1 MDSYLKSLF
10 SKTPSYSSLSGLK
23 GTTPTLSLTPPKKAT
38 TPVTSNAPASASP
51 MYPTPTGA
59 PIPAQNTAKSQYV
72 SSQVKAPTPAV
83 STPQLGTPEY
93 TQYLMNKAQSLGMNT
108 GASTPAMTPPA
119 PIQAPAPAPDP
130 VASYLESYRDYLSQY
145 ADSLKPSDELK
156 AARSR
161 LGEIQSKI
169 DERSLKARRD
179 YEATLD
185 TPGGTVGGAQ
195 QSATQLNRRYASEL
209 ADLGVAESGAARG
222 LSALTGEAEATSSAY
237 KTAME
242 LSKPLQIGDNY
253 YDPKTGQLIP
263 SSKAKEG
270 FSLSEGQAR
279 YELNPQTGQYEKIAS
294 VPKTTAS
301 GGGVGGGTYVPG
313 ANPTVDSWA
322 TRIQKGLAKITD
334 IPASQ
339 AGLRNSVMNALAE
352 MGDPSMGMSDYQSER
367 ATRTVQ
373 SVDELMK
380 KADENPGIFGRSAIA
395 PIPGFLRS
403 DDFRNFAAELDTLK
417 ASIAFGELTA
427 MREASKT
434 GGALG
439 QVSNIELGLLESALG
454 ALRMDQSPENFKQQ
468 LQKVKDSIERWRNAS
483 SGMSA
488 SGTGGAPQQMQL
500 PDGTIL
506 NLQADGTYE

>member
-10 SKTPSYSSLSGLK
+10 SKPQAYSSLSGLA
-23 GTTPTLSLTPPKKAT
+23 GTAPKLSLPSLTPQKPA
-38 TPVTSNAPASASP
+38 VQSSAPASVSP
-51 MYPTPTGA
+51 TSPTPSV
-59 PIPAQNTAKSQYV
+59 QNQYIN
-72 SSQVKAPTPAV
+72 SQVKAPTP
-83 STPQLGTPEY
+83 STPQLGTAAY
-93 TQYLMNKAQSLGMNT
+93 TQQLIQQGQNLGMNT
-108 GASTPAMTPPA
+108 GAFA
-119 PIQAPAPAPDP
+119 PQQAPQQPQAPAQAPAPDP

-185 TPGGTVGGAQ
+185 TSGMLKGGAQ
-195 QSATQLNRRYASEL
+195 SEAAMLNRRYASEL

-222 LSALTGEAEATSSAY
+222 LSALTGEAEAMSSAY

-279 YELNPQTGQYEKIAS
+279 YELNPKTGQYEKVAS
-294 VPKTTAS
+294 VGKTTAS
-301 GGGVGGGTYVPG
+301 GTGGSGSTYVPG
-313 ANPTVDSWA
+313 ASPTVDSWA
-322 TRIQKGLAKITD
+322 KRIFNGEAKLTD

-339 AGLRNSVMNALAE
+339 AGLRNDVVNALA
-352 MGDPSMGMSDYQSER
+352 SMGKAPPSQYMLDK
-367 ATRTVQ
+367 AARTI
-373 SVDELMK
+373 SGVDALMM
-380 KADENPGIFGRSAIA
+380 KAEANPNIFGRSAA
-395 PIPGFLRS
+395 VPIPELMRS
-403 DDFRNFAAELDTLK
+403 DAYRNYTAELDTLK
-417 ASIAFGELTA
+417 SNIAFNELTA

-439 QVSNIELGLLESALG
+439 QVSNIELALLESTLG
-454 ALRMDQSPENFKQQ
+454 ALKMSQTPENVKLQ
-468 LQKVKDSIERWRNAS
+468 LQKIKDSINRWYEAV
-483 SGMSA
+483 GMYGGGGSFA
-488 SGTGGAPQQMQL
+488 GGGTTTGGAVDPEYQAY
-500 PDGTIL
+500 
-506 NLQADGTYE
+506 LQAISQ

>member
-1 MDSYLKSLF
+1 
-10 SKTPSYSSLSGLK
+10 
-23 GTTPTLSLTPPKKAT
+23 
-38 TPVTSNAPASASP
+38 
-51 MYPTPTGA
+51 
-59 PIPAQNTAKSQYV
+59 
-72 SSQVKAPTPAV
+72 
-83 STPQLGTPEY
+83 
-93 TQYLMNKAQSLGMNT
+93 
-108 GASTPAMTPPA
+108 
-119 PIQAPAPAPDP
+119 

-185 TPGGTVGGAQ
+185 ASGGTVAGAQ

-222 LSALTGEAEATSSAY
+222 LSALTGEAEAMSSAY

-279 YELNPQTGQYEKIAS
+279 YELNPQTGQYEKVAS
-294 VPKTTAS
+294 VGKTYAPGTGGSS
-301 GGGVGGGTYVPG
+301 GLGGSYVPG

-322 TRIQKGLAKITD
+322 KRIFNGEAKLTD

-339 AGLRNSVMNALAE
+339 AGLRNEVVNALAT
-352 MGDPSMGMSDYQSER
+352 MGKAPPSQYMLDK
-367 ATRTVQ
+367 AARTI
-373 SVDELMK
+373 SGVDALLMK
-380 KADENPGIFGRSAIA
+380 AEANPEIFGRSAA
-395 PIPGFLRS
+395 VPLPELMRS
-403 DDFRNFAAELDTLK
+403 DAYRNYTAELDTLK
-417 ASIAFGELTA
+417 SNIAFNELTA

-439 QVSNIELGLLESALG
+439 QVSNIELALLESTLG
-454 ALRMDQSPENFKQQ
+454 ALKMSQTPQNVRLQ
-468 LQKVKDSIERWRNAS
+468 LQKVKDSINRWYEAVGMYGGGQ
-483 SGMSA
+483 SGGGTS
-488 SGTGGAPQQMQL
+488 TGGAVD
-500 PDGTIL
+500 PDYQAY
-506 NLQADGTYE
+506 LQAISQ